1 MSSDKLTATLTIG
14 ITETNIINLESN
26 GNDITDEYMKN
37 EFQEDTS
44 KGGINN
50 LLKNIISMQQITNV
64 AITEFVN
71 KEKSE
76 KLATIGQTT
85 QTKSKKQ
92 QNKEKQQLKQQQ
104 QHQNKKIIENENGNE
119 SNNENGTTKD
129 DDEKIV
135 KQQKLE

>member
-1 MSSDKLTATLTIG
+1 MSGDKLTAKLTIG

-26 GNDITDEYMKN
+26 GNDISDEYMKN

-50 LLKNIISMQQITNV
+50 LLKNIISMQQLTNV
-64 AITEFVN
+64 ALTEFVN
-71 KEKSE
+71 KEKSG
-76 KLATIGQTT
+76 KLASIDQTV

-92 QNKEKQQLKQQQ
+92 QNKEKQQQKQQQ
-104 QHQNKKIIENENGNE
+104 NQNKKRVENENDII
-119 SNNENGTTKD
+119 NN

-135 KQQKLE
+135 KQQKVE

>member
-1 MSSDKLTATLTIG
+1 MLGDKLTATLTIG
-14 ITETNIINLESN
+14 IGETNIINLESN

-50 LLKNIISMQQITNV
+50 LLKNIISMQQVTNITL
-64 AITEFVN
+64 TEFVN

-76 KLATIGQTT
+76 KLASLANDPTT

-92 QNKEKQQLKQQQ
+92 QSKEKQQLKQQQ
-104 QHQNKKIIENENGNE
+104 NQNKKRVEN
-119 SNNENGTTKD
+119 SNENGTND

>member
-1 MSSDKLTATLTIG
+1 MSGDKLKGTLTIG
-14 ITETNIINLESN
+14 ITESELINLESN

-50 LLKNIISMQQITNV
+50 LLKNIISMQQITN
-64 AITEFVN
+64 IELTKFVN

-76 KLATIGQTT
+76 KLATIDQTV

-92 QNKEKQQLKQQQ
+92 QNKEKQQQKQQQ
-104 QHQNKKIIENENGNE
+104 QQQNQNRKRVENDNGNG
-119 SNNENGTTKD
+119 SDAANNE
-129 DDEKIV
+129 DEKVV

>member
-1 MSSDKLTATLTIG
+1 MSGDKLKATLTIG
-14 ITETNIINLESN
+14 ITDSELINLESN
-26 GNDITDEYMKN
+26 GNDITDEYIKN

-44 KGGINN
+44 KGGIND

-64 AITEFVN
+64 ELTKFVN

-76 KLATIGQTT
+76 KLATIDQTV

-92 QNKEKQQLKQQQ
+92 QNKEKQQQKQQQ
-104 QHQNKKIIENENGNE
+104 QQQQNKKRVENDNGNGNDT
-119 SNNENGTTKD
+119 NNE
-129 DDEKIV
+129 DEKVV

>member
-1 MSSDKLTATLTIG
+1 MSGDKLKATLTIG
-14 ITETNIINLESN
+14 ITDSELINLESN

-64 AITEFVN
+64 ELTKFVN

-76 KLATIGQTT
+76 KLATIDQTV

-92 QNKEKQQLKQQQ
+92 QNKEKQQQKQQQ
-104 QHQNKKIIENENGNE
+104 QQQQQQNKKRVENDNGNGNDT
-119 SNNENGTTKD
+119 NNE
-129 DDEKIV
+129 DEKVV

>member
-1 MSSDKLTATLTIG
+1 MSGDKLTAILTIG

-26 GNDITDEYMKN
+26 GNDISDEYMKN

-50 LLKNIISMQQITNV
+50 LLKNIISMQQLTNV
-64 AITEFVN
+64 ALTEFVN

-76 KLATIGQTT
+76 KLASVDQTA

-92 QNKEKQQLKQQQ
+92 QNKEKQQQKQQQ
-104 QHQNKKIIENENGNE
+104 NQNKKRVENENGITN
-119 SNNENGTTKD
+119 

-135 KQQKLE
+135 KQQKVE